1 MALRTMNGKVRYIAR
16 LPEVTVTRD
25 GDFARIEFKE
35 GNIAASLL
43 KIGPE
48 IREMSDSEIVELHN
62 EALRDKATRASRQGF
77 LNFFGYPRRV
87 NSKDH

>member
-1 MALRTMNGKVRYIAR
+1 
-16 LPEVTVTRD
+16 
-25 GDFARIEFKE
+25 
-35 GNIAASLL
+35 
-43 KIGPE
+43 
-48 IREMSDSEIVELHN
+48 MSDSEIVELHN